1 MRERRRALAGPLAGV
16 GLLLLLLYFN
26 FGDRLR
32 FLVPSIPTWRWGS
45 GGRGIVSGFVG
56 VNGTHFVLKTEGGG
70 AGGGASS
77 SPSGIRLSNSPLYV
91 NGWNSYWLMQQSIW
105 GSTRPRVSRMLMRGA
120 EMGMAVCRIW
130 AFSDGGIDALQIS
143 PGHFDERVFR
153 ALDFV
158 LAEAGKYGVRLILS
172 LVNNLDP
179 FGGKAQYVKW
189 AENAGA
195 NFSASTDSFFF
206 HPTIKS
212 YYKAYVK
219 SIVTRKNYYSGV
231 NYYDDPVIFAWELMN
246 EPRGSNSSGAIL
258 QAWIN
263 EMASYIK
270 SLDQKHLVTVGIEG
284 FYGHTT
290 PEKLLNNP
298 GEWAA
303 DLGSD
308 FIQHSLS
315 ENIDFASV
323 HAYPDSWMPN
333 ATLEEKVKYLAQWVD
348 AHVTDGDKVLKK
360 PVLFTEIGS
369 SAPGSHGLD
378 SFLKIIYDKTYES
391 AKKKLAGAGVLIWQ
405 LMVEGMEEYGDRFSL
420 VAWEKPSTF
429 ELMVQQSCRLEA
441 VNGWSNSSKIYNCSG
456 AIS

>member
-369 SAPGSHGLD
+369 SAPGSHG
-378 SFLKIIYDKTYES
+378 
-391 AKKKLAGAGVLIWQ
+391 
-405 LMVEGMEEYGDRFSL
+405 MEEYGDRFSL